1 MPADIWNLGV
11 LLWDMIEGKE
21 LFRHIHDQES
31 RYSAKLH
38 IAEMIALLGP
48 PPPEV
53 IQRYQYMREYS
64 WPTPVRRGD
73 GIVYETADEYF
84 CGPFFDERG
93 ITGLPIS
100 IELSF
105 NSRNIL
111 GHFLYEDLIPD
122 CRLGD
127 TVSFL
132 RGEEKEAFLDLAKG
146 MLVWHP
152 DTRKTAGEL
161 AGHPFLQPKQTSA

>member
-1 MPADIWNLGV
+1 
-11 LLWDMIEGKE
+11 MIEGKE
-21 LFRHIHDQES
+21 LFRHIYDQQG
-31 RYSAKLH
+31 RYDAKLY

-64 WPTPVRRGD
+64 WPEPVRRED
-73 GIVYETADEYF
+73 DRVYETEEEYF
-84 CGPFFDERG
+84 YGPFFDNNS
-93 ITGLPIS
+93 ITRLSIS
-100 IELSF
+100 NELS
-105 NSRNIL
+105 SDSLNIL
-111 GHFLYEDLIPD
+111 GRFPYKDLIPD
-122 CRLGD
+122 RKLVD

-132 RGEEKEAFLDLAKG
+132 EGEEREAFLDLAKG

-161 AGHPFLQPKQTSA
+161 ARHPFLQSKQTNA